1 MSKPAIVIQCATH
14 TEAKPFINYFHCTL
28 LQQKPFKIFLGDSSL
43 YILIGGIGITKAAI
57 AATYICLVYDV
68 QYIINI
74 GAAGALALQLLPGDI
89 CCVKSVIDNSRYN
102 LTTLEPF
109 TYTLAPIDELQTCRC
124 LSVTKPLRTQDDRLS
139 YSTIADIV
147 DMELAGIAYASYKF
161 GKQCYS
167 IKYISDT
174 GQHTTHET
182 IMNNIINFSEKT
194 VDTILE
200 ILFSHA
206 LIK

>member
-1 MSKPAIVIQCATH
+1 MSKPAIAIQCATH
-14 TEAKPFINYFHCTL
+14 TEAKPFINHFQCTA
-28 LQQKPFKIFLGDSSL
+28 LQQKPFPIFLGDSSL
-43 YILIGGIGITKAAI
+43 HILIGGIGITKAAI
-57 AATYICLVYDV
+57 AATYICLAYDV

-109 TYTLAPIDELQTCRC
+109 TYTLAPIDELQTYRC
-124 LSVTKPLRTQDDRLS
+124 LSVTKPLRTQDERLS

-161 GKQCYS
+161 KKQCYS

-174 GQHTTHET
+174 GQHTTHQT

-200 ILFSHA
+200 ILFSHS

>member
-1 MSKPAIVIQCATH
+1 
-14 TEAKPFINYFHCTL
+14 
-28 LQQKPFKIFLGDSSL
+28 
-43 YILIGGIGITKAAI
+43 
-57 AATYICLVYDV
+57 
-68 QYIINI
+68 
-74 GAAGALALQLLPGDI
+74 
-89 CCVKSVIDNSRYN
+89 
-102 LTTLEPF
+102 
-109 TYTLAPIDELQTCRC
+109 
-124 LSVTKPLRTQDDRLS
+124 
-139 YSTIADIV
+139 
-147 DMELAGIAYASYKF
+147 MELAGIAYASYKF

-174 GQHTTHET
+174 GQHTTHER